1 MNLTLHT
8 SANAL
13 DGLKPVWND
22 LVQRSTANTPF
33 STWEWQTAWWA
44 AYHPGSLWI
53 VTCENDAGKLVGAAP
68 CFIEEADSGKRTL
81 RFIGHVD
88 VTDYMN
94 LIVDTDEQ
102 EVVYQQLA
110 AYLCEQHDTAF
121 DAIGL
126 ANIPEDSPTYTHFPD
141 VLREQGFEVNFEEND
156 VAPLIHLPQSY
167 DAYLKDILD
176 SKQRKEAK
184 RKMRRAEGG
193 EYEVAWYIV
202 GPNHDLAEE
211 SERFLKLMA
220 SADAEK
226 AEFLQNEQ
234 HVDFFNRIVPLANDA
249 GWLQLMFL
257 TIDGTACA
265 AYFNFDYN
273 NRIYVYNSGLD
284 PDNYGALSPG
294 IVLTQYAIQHA
305 IEQGR
310 AVFDFLRGNETYK
323 YLMGGS
329 DTHVYQL
336 NAAKN

>member
-1 MNLTLHT
+1 MNLTRHT
-8 SANAL
+8 TADAFDS
-13 DGLKPVWND
+13 LKPVWND

-44 AYHPGSLWI
+44 AYHPGNLWV
-53 VTCENDAGKLVGAAP
+53 VTCENDAGKLVGIAP
-68 CFIEEADSGKRTL
+68 CFIETDGDTRTL
-81 RFIGHVD
+81 RLIGHVD
-88 VTDYMN
+88 VTDYMDF
-94 LIVDTDEQ
+94 IVDVDEQ
-102 EVVYQQLA
+102 EAVYSELA
-110 AYLCEQHDTAF
+110 TYLSEAHGSDY

-126 ANIPEDSPTYTHFPD
+126 ANIPEASPTYTAFPD
-141 VLREQGFEVNFEEND
+141 VLRVQGFDVSFEEND
-156 VAPLIHLPQSY
+156 VAPLIQLPQSY
-167 DAYLKDILD
+167 DDYLSNILD

-202 GPNHDLAEE
+202 GSDHNLAEE
-211 SERFLKLMA
+211 SERFLSLMA
-220 SADAEK
+220 AADTEK
-226 AEFLQNEQ
+226 AAFLQNGQ
-234 HVDFFNRIVPLANDA
+234 HVDFFNRIVPLANDG

-257 TIDGTACA
+257 TIDGNACA

-294 IVLTQYAIQHA
+294 IVLTQYAIQHS

-329 DTHVYQL
+329 DTRVYQL
-336 NAAKN
+336 NATKS